1 MIEHELKTLPKFFK
15 VIEDGQKT
23 FEIRKNDRN
32 FQVGD
37 VVILKEFSSSKGY
50 TGRELIITIT
60 YVTNYRQKKGY
71 VVFGFVEY

>member
-1 MIEHELKTLPKFFK
+1 MVEHKLKTSPKFFQ
-15 VIEDGQKT
+15 VIDNGQKT

-37 VVILKEFSSSKGY
+37 VVILQEFTSSKKY
-50 TGRELIITIT
+50 TGRQLIITIT
-60 YVTNYRQKKGY
+60 YVTNYQQKKGY